1 MSPCH
6 RVKLDRASHVALVSY
21 RWRAKGTFGPD
32 LLLIYESSDAGY
44 TSIYNAEMPLMDSN
58 VQTPVRYK
66 RYVLSMRHRYYVAVS
81 SK

>member
-6 RVKLDRASHVALVSY
+6 RVKLDRASHIASVSY
-21 RWRAKGTFGPD
+21 RRRAKGTFGP
-32 LLLIYESSDAGY
+32 YESSDVGY